1 MQLSDLFS
9 LIGLGGVAIGLFLNV
24 WAVHRGNAQKRSEFL
39 MELYN
44 SFLSDDVSDIFFKLE
59 YEKIKTIQ
67 ADSKDEKNLNK
78 LLTIFDNIGHLF
90 ETSKNFNKN
99 DLEYFATEIISI
111 YTNPIVKKYLEKL
124 NDDYADLFEKLQLNK
139 NKTKTLMPFEDFKK
153 LAEYLLKQYK

>member
-59 YEKIKTIQ
+59 YEKIKTIKP
-67 ADSKDEKNLNK
+67 DSKDEKNLSK

-90 ETSKNFNKN
+90 ETSKNFNKS
-99 DLEYFATEIISI
+99 DLEYFATEIISV
-111 YTNPIVKKYLEKL
+111 YTNPVVNQYLKKLK
-124 NDDYADLFEKLQLNK
+124 DDYTKLFNELQLNQ
-139 NKTKTLMPFEDFKK
+139 NKTKALIPFDDFQK
-153 LAEYLLKQYK
+153 LAEFLLKKYK